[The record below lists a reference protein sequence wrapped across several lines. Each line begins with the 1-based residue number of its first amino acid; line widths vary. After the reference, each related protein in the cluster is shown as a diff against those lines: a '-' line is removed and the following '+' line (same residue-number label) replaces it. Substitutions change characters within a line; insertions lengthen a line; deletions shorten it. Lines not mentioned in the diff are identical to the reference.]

1 MKSSNL
7 FLKPPKIEYGKII
20 KPIFTTAW
28 KITVS
33 QMNNVRLICFH
44 FMKKEKSFLF
54 NVEKYLLKVYYY
66 GWNSF
71 LDIWVFNGGGG
82 VQHIRWE

>member
-20 KPIFTTAW
+20 KPIFNTAW

-44 FMKKEKSFLF
+44 FMKKEKSFPF
-54 NVEKYLLKVYYY
+54 NVEKNLLKVFYYE
-66 GWNSF
+66 WNSF
-71 LDIWVFNGGGG
+71 LDIWIFNGGGG
-82 VQHIRWE
+82 VQHIR